1 VSSFKHETDRQKEMA
16 MGNNGTSTSAKELQ
30 WMRGEREEEK
40 I

>member
-1 VSSFKHETDRQKEMA
+1 MCHLSNMRERQKEMA

-30 WMRGEREEEK
+30 WMRGAREEER